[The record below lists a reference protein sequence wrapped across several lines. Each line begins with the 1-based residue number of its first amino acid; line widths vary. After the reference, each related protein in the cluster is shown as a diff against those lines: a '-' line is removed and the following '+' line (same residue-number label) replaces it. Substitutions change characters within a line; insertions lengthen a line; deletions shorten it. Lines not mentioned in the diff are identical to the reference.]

1 LSFLQAFFRGLRH
14 TGDQSGLVGWLWL
27 ANLLIALPAG
37 VLMVHTLDH
46 AIGPSLVHENLR
58 QGFDLDWYGE
68 IEDSNGGL
76 LETFRPSAVVA
87 TGPLLDNLEG
97 WITGRL
103 WTEYPALLGM
113 ISLFLLAW
121 VLLQGGVLA
130 RLHDPLSPRGLR
142 GLLEAGA
149 DLFFRLLRLAI
160 LSAPL
165 YFLVY
170 KLGRWLLGRIA
181 EATREV
187 TRETTVLLYALA
199 ALALVAFLLLL
210 VRAVF
215 DYARIAVVVE
225 NRHRALGAVLRGL
238 GFVLSRPGKVFA
250 LVAVGGIL
258 ALAAMGLYALLAPSV
273 GTSTVAGL
281 ILGILIQQ
289 LYLMARIAVR
299 VTILGSELELYKTHR
314 VV

>member
-1 LSFLQAFFRGLRH
+1 MSFLQAFFRGLRH

-37 VLMVHTLDH
+37 VLMVHTLDQ

-58 QGFDLDWYGE
+58 QGFDLGWYGE

-76 LETFRPSAVVA
+76 METFRPSAVVA
-87 TGPLLDNLEG
+87 AGPLLDNLEG

-103 WTEYPALLGM
+103 WSEYPALLGM

-121 VLLQGGVLA
+121 ILLQGGVLA

-142 GLLEAGA
+142 GLLAAGA

-181 EATREV
+181 GATREV

-250 LVAVGGIL
+250 LVALGGIL
-258 ALAAMGLYALLAPSV
+258 ALAAMGLYALLAPGV
-273 GTSTVAGL
+273 GTSTVVGL